1 MMPVIKTGIRP
12 PAPGDKALFVCKK
25 CGHRFMAAIPILPF
39 PVKCP
44 ECGSLKTGRDKQV
57 SY

>member
-1 MMPVIKTGIRP
+1 MMPKRNGFRP
-12 PAPGDKALFVCKK
+12 PAPGDKVLFVCKK
-25 CGHRFMAAIPILPF
+25 CGHRFMATIPILPF

-44 ECGSLKTGRDKQV
+44 ECGSHTTECDKQV